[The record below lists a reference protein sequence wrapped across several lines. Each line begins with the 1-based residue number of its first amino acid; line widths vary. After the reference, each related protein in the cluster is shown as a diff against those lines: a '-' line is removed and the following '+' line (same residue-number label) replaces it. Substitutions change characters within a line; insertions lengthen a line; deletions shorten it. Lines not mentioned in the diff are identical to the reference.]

1 MTESPA
7 PGADHPAVLDRRTPL
22 IEFAD
27 VTRIFSV
34 GDSTVRAVDGLDLV
48 IGQGEYISVMGPSGS
63 GKSSLLNLIAL
74 LDRPTSGRYR
84 FEGRDVTVAGDD
96 ALAAI
101 RREAIG
107 FIFQFFHLIPRLSA
121 AGNVELPLVLAG
133 IAPAVR
139 RARVAAMLDAM
150 DLNARAAHRPAELSG
165 GQRQRVAIA
174 RAMISEPRLL
184 LADEPTGNLDSQTG
198 IQVIELLEDLQRT
211 RGITL
216 IVVTHDP
223 ALGRRAARRIR
234 LVDGRLDADVRD

>member
-1 MTESPA
+1 MTESAA
-7 PGADHPAVLDRRTPL
+7 PRPDQAAISGKQALQ
-22 IEFAD
+22 IECAGI
-27 VTRIFSV
+27 TRIFTV
-34 GDSTVRAVDGLDLV
+34 GDSMVRAVDTIDLE
-48 IGQGEYISVMGPSGS
+48 IAQGEYISIMGPSGS

-74 LDRPTSGRYR
+74 LDRPSSGSYR
-84 FEGRDVTVAGDD
+84 FEGRDVTRASDD

-133 IAPAVR
+133 IAPAAR
-139 RARVAAMLDAM
+139 RARVAAMLEAM
-150 DLNARAAHRPAELSG
+150 DLTARAAHRPAELSG

-174 RAMISEPRLL
+174 RAMVSEPRLL
-184 LADEPTGNLDSQTG
+184 LADEPTGNLDSQAG

-234 LVDGRLDADVRD
+234 LVDGHLDADVRD

>member
-7 PGADHPAVLDRRTPL
+7 PRASHASVLDGRTPL

-27 VTRIFSV
+27 VTRIFTV

-48 IGQGEYISVMGPSGS
+48 IGQGEYISIMGPSGS

-74 LDRPTSGRYR
+74 LDRPSSGSYR
-84 FEGRDVTVAGDD
+84 FEWHEVTQAGDD
-96 ALAAI
+96 TLAAI

-133 IAPAVR
+133 IAPALR
-139 RARVAAMLDAM
+139 RARVTRMLEAM
-150 DLNARAAHRPAELSG
+150 DLSARATHRPAELSG

-174 RAMISEPRLL
+174 RAMVTEPRLL

-198 IQVIELLEDLQRT
+198 IQVIDLLENLQRT

-234 LVDGRLDADVRD
+234 LVDGRLDADVSD